1 MSTLSQW
8 SKWSKM
14 VKMVKNYQNGIKWS
28 KIVQIGPSGQK
39 LLLCTYND
47 PLSKVLNG
55 LVFICFQMKQPWTFY
70 CWQHWMRDG
79 VENKSIQSL
88 KVLSLSFPLS
98 LLTSWL
104 VLSDKRPSTRGKSCS
119 KFFFSKSRML
129 ALAADNSMYYLH
141 LYQMLLLHHHKVD

>member
-1 MSTLSQW
+1 MNTKKMVQNCKKKCEKRLFSLQNGQTW

-55 LVFICFQMKQPWTFY
+55 LVFICFQMKQP
-70 CWQHWMRDG
+70 
-79 VENKSIQSL
+79 
-88 KVLSLSFPLS
+88 
-98 LLTSWL
+98 
-104 VLSDKRPSTRGKSCS
+104 
-119 KFFFSKSRML
+119 
-129 ALAADNSMYYLH
+129 
-141 LYQMLLLHHHKVD
+141 